1 MKSAPTNGV
10 QSSQEEKYQIN
21 TFVFLMQ
28 HKISCFNRI
37 NKEVI
42 TSIKIPFLMKRR
54 AKGTKSLWY
63 NGQWAKHF
71 EF

>member
-1 MKSAPTNGV
+1 
-10 QSSQEEKYQIN
+10 
-21 TFVFLMQ
+21 MQ

-42 TSIKIPFLMKRR
+42 TSIKIPFLMKSR
-54 AKGTKSLWY
+54 AKGTKPLWY